1 MPRFNYQITI
11 LNQLPQKVVKEEQQY
26 TLKKTLNY
34 KLRKDV
40 KIYKPNQLESTSIE
54 IIQSKETFIAGC
66 IYRYPSMETSDFNKY
81 YL

>member
-1 MPRFNYQITI
+1 MPRFTYQITI

-40 KIYKPNQLESTSIE
+40 TIYKPNQLESAFIE
-54 IIQSKETFIAGC
+54 IIQSKETFTVGC
-66 IYRYPSMETSDFNKY
+66 IYRYSSMETSDFNKY